1 MENEV
6 KQRNQRNRRRERA
19 QRMQAQRESKVK
31 DGDSGEDES
40 PTREKPPRPPAR
52 RKKSREPL
60 GEEDIIDGFAIMA
73 FRTYEDLEAAV
84 KCASSPRTN
93 ALSTKPRLP
102 LAALAADSG
111 RNHPPNNVNSH
122 GITLLQDA
130 GTSDDSGRASERL
143 TGSSVAPRDPDSSR
157 DRLSDASSRCSS
169 GKGYICDS
177 EGDDDK
183 ASPENSRNASPR
195 YHDAS
200 MEDASDAGSLFRVA
214 GAAATAGGAKNE
226 LVARGG
232 SGGALA
238 LSRAPVG
245 GSASPAPAP
254 LPQPAPSPAPAALP
268 PPALPPPPFRADT
281 PHRPN
286 GAHIPALDG
295 HAATQIP
302 ARPVGAAGPDT
313 PERPASN
320 SKLQPG
326 ARASADSP
334 TPAPPAP
341 PAPSPLF
348 PSHTAYQSQSQS
360 HAAAALPDFRHTNH
374 ETRTEPPEQPPA
386 PLDLH
391 THHTAHHTP
400 RPPHLAP
407 SPAQAP
413 HPSLQSRV
421 PHSQAHPVMPGH
433 DVRNQPVAA
442 QTHPS
447 VPTSF
452 SNRVNGVPQ
461 SVAPHST
468 PSSIPSC
475 LPSQTLTGRSVSPA
489 APTSRPYPTPS
500 IGSSH
505 VNSSISSSIH
515 GHSIAYQSQS
525 SLQKHSVQP
534 VYANRP
540 SHLAPF
546 SISNHI
552 SSSHIQSSS
561 ANQPPIPPHMSH
573 PMNSHSATSLSSH
586 LPVVNPSSLS
596 TSTPNHIVP
605 PSTLASITSTTMS
618 SFTPSLKSHPGVNL
632 PPQPTSVATPV
643 SSHLPSSHVDS
654 LPTSSCTPTNLTPVL
669 TNTSSNNHPLVPPV
683 VDSRQPPI
691 SSCELPA
698 RTESPIVSSTLAS
711 NSYPP
716 PAVYSG
722 SSYPALYTPY
732 AATMQ
737 HSPYLP
743 PAAASPRNSADTRTS
758 LSASPLVAP
767 KTPKGV
773 RPHTPG
779 STGAAGA
786 ALSYSPRGHSPNRE
800 RESFSSNISS
810 LSRSTPASAAASL
823 PSLAPPLV
831 APLAAPLATPLAAP
845 MPVRTERH
853 ELYKP
858 QGPLPVSL
866 AGPLP
871 APLPPLGGGLVPLA
885 PALGPALS
893 APLAAPTPTPAA
905 PTQPHLTHS
914 LAPVPTVPSISS
926 SAKPPAHWGV
936 TRPTGA
942 ERPSGFAPAPP
953 LFGAPLPPPNP
964 NPFSAE
970 SLFQSSPGA
979 DLLRRELDNRF
990 LAAAGA
996 VSGVRTEM
1004 HHHQH
1009 QHQHTHVHQHPPHAQ
1024 PPHPHHPHQL
1034 LVPHAPLFKDVSK
1047 MSSLYR
1053 SGIGLGYPY
1062 SSSLLHPTG
1071 PYVPPAPLT
1080 TYAPKPVVSAASDS
1094 TSKPPPRPAVAKTGK
1109 WNAMHVRI
1117 AWEIYNHQQKEKTG
1131 GGTMPGS
1138 ADKDKLRAFPAPAPP
1153 PPTYRSPYEL
1163 PPSPYLPHHPHL
1175 GTLRRFEPGLPAP
1188 APASH
1193 RAVRVSGVSPFAR
1206 YGPGAYPGAP
1216 PFGLTAYGRDLA
1228 LSSSLHGVHH
1238 APPLGALH
1246 DAWRGVRPPAPPL
1259 SAEARRDHDERE
1271 RARRERDERERRER
1285 EERERRKAREQ
1296 REHRDRELER
1306 ARARSPLRN
1315 GAPDAIKE
1323 ERKEPPRHPPPSLPA
1338 YPPPPPWDPYRTFDP
1353 LQHMRFAPLV
1363 EAAIRAEED
1372 RAKMLSA
1379 YAHHQQLK
1387 SSPLLHRGLPPHAP
1401 LPPLGS
1407 HAPLAPLAPL
1417 APPLAPLAPL
1427 DLLKKEEP
1435 R

>member
-1 MENEV
+1 MCQVAGVRSRYRLEYGADIRYSVTVGRMFVGRSRDIDVYENSVVHELGEGV
-6 KQRNQRNRRRERA
+6 APRTAMAGNRSPTR
-19 QRMQAQRESKVK
+19 
-31 DGDSGEDES
+31 DES
-40 PTREKPPRPPAR
+40 PTDVYKHF
-52 RKKSREPL
+52 
-60 GEEDIIDGFAIMA
+60 D
-73 FRTYEDLEAAV
+73 YAAV

-102 LAALAADSG
+102 LAALATDTP

-195 YHDAS
+195 YRDAS
-200 MEDASDAGSLFRVA
+200 MEDASEAGSLFRVT
-214 GAAATAGGAKNE
+214 GAGGGGGGGKNE

-286 GAHIPALDG
+286 GAHIPTLDG

-320 SKLQPG
+320 NKLQPG
-326 ARASADSP
+326 ARAAADSP

-348 PSHTAYQSQSQS
+348 PSHTAYQS
-360 HAAAALPDFRHTNH
+360 HAAAALPDYRHTNH
-374 ETRTEPPEQPPA
+374 ETRTEQPEQPPA

-391 THHTAHHTP
+391 AHHTP
-400 RPPHLAP
+400 RPPP
-407 SPAQAP
+407 IVPTTTQASL
-413 HPSLQSRV
+413 PSLPIRV
-421 PHSQAHPVMPGH
+421 PHSQPHPVMPGH
-433 DVRNQPVAA
+433 DVRNVPVSASA
-442 QTHPS
+442 HPS
-447 VPTSF
+447 VPISF
-452 SNRVNGVPQ
+452 PNRVNGVPP
-461 SVAPHST
+461 SIAPHST
-468 PSSIPSC
+468 PPSNPSC
-475 LPSQTLTGRSVSPA
+475 LPNQTITGRPVSPA
-489 APTSRPYPTPS
+489 TPISRPYPVTT

-505 VNSSISSSIH
+505 VNSSVNSSIH
-515 GHSIAYQSQS
+515 NHSIPYQSQS
-525 SLQKHSVQP
+525 SLPKHSVQP
-534 VYANRP
+534 VYTNRP
-540 SHLAPF
+540 PHLAPF
-546 SISNHI
+546 SVSNHI
-552 SSSHIQSSS
+552 PPTHIQPSSS
-561 ANQPPIPPHMSH
+561 NQPTATHMSH
-573 PMNSHSATSLSSH
+573 PVNSHSIMNHSNH
-586 LPVVNPSSLS
+586 LPMNNSTPLI
-596 TSTPNHIVP
+596 TSTPNHIGP
-605 PSTLASITSTTMS
+605 PLSLSSTTSTISSYTASLKHPGLSLPPHPIALAPPTSIHASINHVDASPT
-618 SFTPSLKSHPGVNL
+618 
-632 PPQPTSVATPV
+632 TSVAPTVIPPV
-643 SSHLPSSHVDS
+643 
-654 LPTSSCTPTNLTPVL
+654 
-669 TNTSSNNHPLVPPV
+669 TSSNSHPLALPV
-683 VDSRQPPI
+683 VDSRQPPV
-691 SSCELPA
+691 SSSDLPA
-698 RTESPIVSSTLAS
+698 RTESPAISSTTTS
-711 NSYPP
+711 NGFPP
-716 PAVYSG
+716 PAGYS
-722 SSYPALYTPY
+722 SAAYPLYAPY
-732 AATMQ
+732 ATTLQ

-743 PAAASPRNSADTRTS
+743 PAAASPRNSTDTRTS

-786 ALSYSPRGHSPNRE
+786 APLSHAPISYSPRGHSPNRE

-810 LSRSTPASAAASL
+810 LSRSTPASAASAPVS
-823 PSLAPPLV
+823 APPLAPSLV
-831 APLAAPLATPLAAP
+831 PPLAAPLATPLA
-845 MPVRTERH
+845 T
-853 ELYKP
+853 
-858 QGPLPVSL
+858 PL
-866 AGPLP
+866 G
-871 APLPPLGGGLVPLA
+871 APLGAPLVGVGA
-885 PALGPALS
+885 A
-893 APLAAPTPTPAA
+893 LAAPTPTPAA
-905 PTQPHLTHS
+905 PTPTHLTHS

-942 ERPSGFAPAPP
+942 ERSGFAPAPP

-970 SLFQSSPGA
+970 SLFQTSPSA

-996 VSGVRTEM
+996 VGTMGVGGVGAVRTEM

-1009 QHQHTHVHQHPPHAQ
+1009 QHTHVHQHTPHAPHPPHAQ
-1024 PPHPHHPHQL
+1024 HAQHPQHAQHTQHPPHPHQL
-1034 LVPHAPLFKDVSK
+1034 LVPHAPLYKDVSK
-1047 MSSLYR
+1047 MNSLYR
-1053 SGIGLGYPY
+1053 SGLGLGYGY
-1062 SSSLLHPTG
+1062 GSSLLHPAA
-1071 PYVPPAPLT
+1071 PYVPPTPLT
-1080 TYAPKPVVSAASDS
+1080 TYAPKPVVSAASDPA
-1094 TSKPPPRPAVAKTGK
+1094 TKPQPRPTVAKTGK

-1131 GGTMPGS
+1131 GGSVLPGG
-1138 ADKDKLRAFPAPAPP
+1138 DKDKLRPFPAPAPP
-1153 PPTYRSPYEL
+1153 PPTAYRSPYEL
-1163 PPSPYLPHHPHL
+1163 PPAPYLPHHAPL
-1175 GTLRRFEPGLPAP
+1175 GTIRLEPSRHPALASPLPPLSPLAPPTHGGL
-1188 APASH
+1188 
-1193 RAVRVSGVSPFAR
+1193 RVSGVSPFAR
-1206 YGPGAYPGAP
+1206 YGAGAFPGAP
-1216 PFGLTAYGRDLA
+1216 AAFGLSPYGRDLA

-1246 DAWRGVRPPAPPL
+1246 DAWRGVRPPPAVAV
-1259 SAEARRDHDERE
+1259 SASTSVAAEVRREHEERE
-1271 RARRERDERERRER
+1271 RARREREERERRDR

-1296 REHRDRELER
+1296 RERELER
-1306 ARARSPLRN
+1306 TRTRSPLRN
-1315 GAPDAIKE
+1315 GAPEGMKD
-1323 ERKEPPRHPPPSLPA
+1323 ERKEPPRPPPPSLA
-1338 YPPPPPWDPYRTFDP
+1338 TYPPPPPWDPYRAFDT
-1353 LQHMRFAPLV
+1353 LHHMRFAPLL
-1363 EAAIRAEED
+1363 EATIRAEED

-1387 SSPLLHRGLPPHAP
+1387 SSPLLHRALPPHAP
-1401 LPPLGS
+1401 LPPLGA
-1407 HAPLAPLAPL
+1407 HPPLAPLAPL

-1427 DLLKKEEP
+1427 APLDLLKKEEP